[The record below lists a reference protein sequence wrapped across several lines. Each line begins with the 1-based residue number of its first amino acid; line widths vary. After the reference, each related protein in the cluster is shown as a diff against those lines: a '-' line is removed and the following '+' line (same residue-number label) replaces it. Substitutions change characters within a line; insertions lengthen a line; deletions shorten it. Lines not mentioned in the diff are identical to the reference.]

1 MTQWAVCAVA
11 MKGYRQCV
19 RRCCSLTFTREEK
32 ESIEQS
38 KQKGADPRTEQT
50 TTREPGWDN
59 LASYDERKDDL
70 DENDTW
76 RLS

>member
-38 KQKGADPRTEQT
+38 KQKDPRTELT
-50 TTREPGWDN
+50 TTREAGWDN
-59 LASYDERKDDL
+59 LASYDERKDDR